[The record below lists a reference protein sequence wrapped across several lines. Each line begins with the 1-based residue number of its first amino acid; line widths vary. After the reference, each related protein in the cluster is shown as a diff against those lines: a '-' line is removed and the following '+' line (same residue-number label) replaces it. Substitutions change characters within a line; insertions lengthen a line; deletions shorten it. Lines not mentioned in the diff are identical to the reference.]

1 MNGLTTTEA
10 AKQLGVPPTTLK
22 TWLTNLPIPAST
34 DSRGRRRLDQEAL
47 EVLEMV
53 KSLRDEDCGY
63 QTIRRRIEPT
73 TDANPSVTDSEPAAD
88 GPESASSPSLDTSA
102 LVAQVIEAIRSENDL
117 AEKYARVA
125 HRVGELEAT
134 LRERE
139 RELVE
144 AREKIALLEAPKPT
158 RPWWRLW

>member
-22 TWLTNLPIPAST
+22 TWLTSLPIPAST
-34 DSRGRRRLDQEAL
+34 DSRGRRRIDQEAL

-63 QTIRRRIEPT
+63 QTIRRRIEPQ
-73 TDANPSVTDSEPAAD
+73 TDTSSSVTDGSPTTDNSEPA
-88 GPESASSPSLDTSA
+88 PSSSMDTTA

-117 AEKYARVA
+117 AEKYARAA
-125 HRVGELEAT
+125 HRMGELEAT

-139 RELVE
+139 RELAE

-158 RPWWRLW
+158 RPWWRPW